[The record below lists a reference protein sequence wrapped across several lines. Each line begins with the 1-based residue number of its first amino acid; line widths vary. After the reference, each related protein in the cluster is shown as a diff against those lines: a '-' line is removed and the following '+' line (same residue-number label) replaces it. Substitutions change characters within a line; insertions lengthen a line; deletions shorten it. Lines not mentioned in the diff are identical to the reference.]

1 MNLPNSIS
9 TGRIALVPVLAAIL
23 YVDSPTMRWFALLV
37 YTIGCVSDF
46 LDGYLARREKQI
58 SELGRMLDPVAD
70 KLLVVTVIF
79 MLVITQRLEGIN
91 LVAALIILLREF
103 LVSALREFL
112 ADLRMRM
119 HVTGAAKWK
128 TALQMLA
135 LGFFIVG
142 DAAPKNIVSFVSI
155 AGTTLLWAA
164 ATISVTSGIGYI
176 RFCLLGIER
185 YHRRKERRAK
195 LAGKIGL
202 LRKSP

>member
-37 YTIGCVSDF
+37 YVIGCVSDF

-142 DAAPKNIVSFVSI
+142 DAAPQPIVSFVSI

-164 ATISVTSGIGYI
+164 ATISVTSGIGYM